1 MFGHVINLNFDKQGD
16 SHKTFIGG
24 IISIMV
30 KILMFVYVSVKFDKL
45 IYREGS
51 SNAVTALLVKMD
63 TMGEV
68 MFNQTSMVMF
78 YMMKKQ

>member
-24 IISIMV
+24 IISIVV